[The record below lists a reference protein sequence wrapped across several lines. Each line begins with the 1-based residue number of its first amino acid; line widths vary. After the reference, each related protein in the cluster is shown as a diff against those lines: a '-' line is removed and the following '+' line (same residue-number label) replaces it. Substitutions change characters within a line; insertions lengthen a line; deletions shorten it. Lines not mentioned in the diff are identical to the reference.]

1 MFDELWCSCGG
12 SARNKQN
19 RTKLGRVCLFF
30 SFLFLSVFYCS
41 ESVQTPF
48 DIEPFLRILGFLKL
62 RNTEN
67 LTATNH
73 EVTSG
78 DSGHAMARPRPSP
91 INSFSLELWW

>member
-19 RTKLGRVCLFF
+19 RTKFGEGL

-48 DIEPFLRILGFLKL
+48 DIEPFLRVWGFLKL

-78 DSGHAMARPRPSP
+78 DGTSP
-91 INSFSLELWW
+91 AEPYK